1 MPAAQAAPRTQSN
14 GRAQTIF
21 RVGDRQGLAER
32 RTYSI
37 ERQALTGDVEQ
48 ADLPKNHK
56 GADILT
62 VTIDHRDSQRPAQ
75 AM

>member
-1 MPAAQAAPRTQSN
+1 MPAAPRTQSN

-21 RVGDRQGLAER
+21 RLGDQRGLAER

-37 ERQALTGDVEQ
+37 EALTRDVEQ

-56 GADILT
+56 GQISGPSRS
-62 VTIDHRDSQRPAQ
+62 IIRDSQRPAQ
-75 AM
+75 AT